1 MAPRRKR
8 YQPPPEGGEDA
19 RPGFYDHG
27 YRSLELRDLPHALKS
42 GLADEIAMLRVS
54 MRRVFELTSDPRNP
68 GRAEKALGTLGLAAT
83 RLAKL
88 LQVEREMTGSNSSAY
103 EAINEAIS
111 QVLDEMRSEGSPPR

>member
-1 MAPRRKR
+1 MSRKPK
-8 YQPPPEGGEDA
+8 YSSEPEQL
-19 RPGFYDHG
+19 GFYSG
-27 YRSLELRDLPHALKS
+27 GFEPIELRDLDSALRT